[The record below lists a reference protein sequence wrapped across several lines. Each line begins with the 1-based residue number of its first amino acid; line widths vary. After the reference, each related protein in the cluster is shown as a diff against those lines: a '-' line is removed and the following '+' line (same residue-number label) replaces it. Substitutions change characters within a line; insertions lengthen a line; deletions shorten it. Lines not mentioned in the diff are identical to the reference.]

1 MLSFEKSITDIDGLK
16 KIGSVHAPEF
26 REWHWATLYMI
37 KSAFGDRTIHYWD
50 FRDVVDEIYPTRLY
64 GFLGVRIIT
73 GSWRKILNQKFD
85 EAADVLASFR
95 DEVERYGYN
104 SRQ

>member
-1 MLSFEKSITDIDGLK
+1 MKLQKWGLIKLFLVRFSLPWDGPASESFFHLEQSIADIDGLK

-26 REWHWATLYMI
+26 REWHRATLYMI

-50 FRDVVDEIYPTRLY
+50 FRDVIDEIHSIKLY

-73 GSWRKILNQKFD
+73 GS
-85 EAADVLASFR
+85 
-95 DEVERYGYN
+95 
-104 SRQ
+104 